1 MKVLICYSGYLGT
14 TKKIAYYIEEKL
26 KEKNVDVDVI
36 DLFETNKINYLIYD
50 EIILGSCIRVGKPTN
65 SFLKCIKKLN
75 KLGREYNIFYLASKH
90 SDSILDYLKSKAGE
104 LCQGYYY
111 CGGEFRPKLAKGY
124 AKIVTNAAIA
134 NLKYDNLDLPKLQ
147 YEEINNLI
155 DKIINKKIEQL
166 H

>member
-1 MKVLICYSGYLGT
+1 M
-14 TKKIAYYIEEKL
+14 
-26 KEKNVDVDVI
+26 
-36 DLFETNKINYLIYD
+36 
-50 EIILGSCIRVGKPTN
+50 GKPTS

-90 SDSILDYLKSKAGE
+90 SDSILDYLKNKAGE

-111 CGGEFRPKLAKGY
+111 CGGEFRPELAKGY